1 MRAFLYNETKATE
14 LPFLEGAARAG
25 QDELVWLHL
34 DGGDPRS
41 AAWINA
47 QTNLADH
54 IKSALTAV
62 ETRPRGEVLGDGILL
77 NLRGLGTRRNDPSDL
92 LVSVR
97 IWAVDKVCISL
108 SFHDSDA
115 LNSVVDR
122 FLSGNITDSGDVL
135 AAFAEANTELLDPE
149 IGKLADEL
157 DACEL
162 ALDKKGVFAL
172 RRVIADVRS
181 RAIDFR
187 RFVSP
192 QRQALERLVI
202 SPQPWLNEDDRIHLR
217 NAADLS
223 ARMAEEL
230 EAVRERS
237 ALMHEELTDRRAE
250 QIDTR
255 ALLIAIV
262 ALVFLPLTFITGLLG
277 MNVEGIPFAKE
288 PWAFWGVVAF
298 SATVG
303 LLMMIYFVR
312 AHWIARS

>member
-1 MRAFLYNETKATE
+1 MRAFLFNDAKATE
-14 LPFLEGAARAG
+14 LPFAEGAARAG

-34 DGGDPRS
+34 DGMEPESTD
-41 AAWINA
+41 WINA
-47 QTNLADH
+47 QPNLADH
-54 IKSALTAV
+54 IKSAILAP
-62 ETRPRGEVLGDGILL
+62 ETRPRGETLGDGIFL
-77 NLRGLGTRRNDPSDL
+77 NLRSVGNRRNDPSDL

-97 IWAVDKVCISL
+97 IWAVNGFCISL
-108 SFHDSDA
+108 SFHDADA
-115 LNSVVDR
+115 LNTVIDL
-122 FLSGNITDSGDVL
+122 FLSGNIMDSGDVL

-149 IGKLADEL
+149 IGKLGDEL

-162 ALDKKGVFAL
+162 ALHKKGVFAL
-172 RRVIADVRS
+172 RRIIADVRS
-181 RAIDFR
+181 RAIDYR

-250 QIDTR
+250 QMDSR

-288 PWAFWGVVAF
+288 PWAFWGVVLFCIA
-298 SATVG
+298 VG
-303 LLMMIYFVR
+303 LGMTIYFLR
-312 AHWIARS
+312 AHWISRR

>member
-1 MRAFLYNETKATE
+1 MRAFLYNDSKATE
-14 LPFLEGAARAG
+14 LPFAEGAAHSG
-25 QDELVWLHL
+25 KDELVWLHL
-34 DGGDPRS
+34 DGADPKS

-47 QTNLADH
+47 QETIADH
-54 IKSALTAV
+54 IKSALLAA

-97 IWAVDKVCISL
+97 IWAVKGLCISL
-108 SFHDSDA
+108 SFHDADA
-115 LNSVVDR
+115 LNIVIDR
-122 FLSGNITDSGDVL
+122 FLSGDIMDSGDIL

-172 RRVIADVRS
+172 RRIIANVRS
-181 RAIDFR
+181 RAIDYR

-192 QRQALERLVI
+192 QRQALERLVT

-250 QIDTR
+250 QMDSR

-277 MNVEGIPFAKE
+277 MNVEGIPFATE
-288 PWAFWGVVAF
+288 TWAFWGVVLFCVA
-298 SATVG
+298 VG
-303 LLMMIYFVR
+303 LGMTIYFLR
-312 AHWIARS
+312 AHWISRG

>member
-1 MRAFLYNETKATE
+1 MRAFLYNDTKATE
-14 LPFLEGAARAG
+14 LPFAEGATRAG
-25 QDELVWLHL
+25 LDELLWLHF
-34 DGGDPRS
+34 DGADPKS
-41 AAWINA
+41 TGWINA
-47 QTNLADH
+47 RPDLPDH
-54 IKSALTAV
+54 IKNALLAA

-97 IWAVDKVCISL
+97 IWAVKGYCISL

-115 LNSVVDR
+115 LDIVIDR
-122 FLSGNITDSGDVL
+122 FLGGNIRDSGDVL

-162 ALDKKGVFAL
+162 ALGKKGVFAL
-172 RRVIADVRS
+172 RRVIAGVRS
-181 RAIDFR
+181 RAIDYR

-192 QRQALERLVI
+192 QRQALERLI
-202 SPQPWLNEDDRIHLR
+202 NSPQQWLNEDDRIHLR

-250 QIDTR
+250 QMDSR

-277 MNVEGIPFAKE
+277 MNVEGIPLAKE
-288 PWAFWGVVAF
+288 PWAFWGVVLF
-298 SATVG
+298 CVVVG
-303 LLMMIYFVR
+303 IGMTIYFVR
-312 AHWIARS
+312 AHWISKG